1 MASEGNIR
9 ALLEGQ
15 RAYFESGRTLPVSA
29 RIQALEGLERAILNH
44 EEELYRALKADL
56 GKSRTESYLCEVG
69 LTLSELRYV
78 KKHVRAW
85 SRKKW
90 ILPSPAQ
97 LPGRCFTMPE
107 PYGVVLILSPWN
119 YPVLLTLE
127 PLIGALAAGN
137 CAVVKPSAYSPRV
150 SAVLAELL
158 SSAFPPEHVCTV
170 EGGRRENQAL
180 LEQKFDYIF
189 FTGSPAVGREVMA
202 RAAAHLTP
210 VTLEL
215 GGKSPCI
222 VDKTADWKLAARRI
236 VFGKFL
242 NCGQTCVAPDY
253 LLVERPVKEKLVE
266 EMAREITCM
275 YGVRPLDSP
284 DYGRIVNEK
293 HFARLS
299 RLLEGTHP
307 AVGGEADPEGL
318 RIAPTLLD
326 GVSGE
331 EPVMQEEIF
340 GPILPILTVDSME
353 EAVAFVRKRP
363 RPLALYLF
371 TRSRETE
378 KRVLTA
384 LSFGGGCVNDTV
396 LHLAS
401 SRLPFGG
408 VGNSGMGSYHG
419 RESFSTFSHRK
430 SILKTPGRPSVPLR
444 APPDTPGKAR
454 WIRRLRKWRP
464 AHPPIPAAPSRKEFF
479 GKFSDSS

>member
-1 MASEGNIR
+1 MASEAEIR
-9 ALLEGQ
+9 SIVRRQ
-15 RAYFESGRTLPVSA
+15 RAYFYSGRTLPVPD
-29 RIQALEGLERAILNH
+29 RVQALERLERAILAY
-44 EEELYRALKADL
+44 ETDLYRALNADL

-78 KKHVRAW
+78 KKHVKAW
-85 SRKKW
+85 SRKQFV
-90 ILPSPAQ
+90 LPSPAQ
-97 LPGRCFTMPE
+97 LPGRCSLRPE
-107 PYGVVLILSPWN
+107 PYGVALILSPWN

-137 CAVVKPSAYSPRV
+137 CAVVKPSAYSPHV

-158 SSAFPPEHVCTV
+158 RKAFPPEYVAVV

-222 VDKTADWKLAARRI
+222 VARSADLKLAARRI

-253 LLVERPVKEKLVE
+253 LLADRRVKDALLE
-266 EMAREITCM
+266 ELARAIARM
-275 YGVRPLDSP
+275 YGARPLDSP
-284 DYGRIVNEK
+284 DYGKIVNEK
-293 HFARLS
+293 HFTRLS
-299 RLLEGTHP
+299 GLLDREKL
-307 AVGGEADPEGL
+307 VLGGETDPEGL
-318 RIAPTLLD
+318 RIAPAVLD

-331 EPVMQEEIF
+331 DPIMQEEIF
-340 GPILPILTVDSME
+340 GPILPVLTVDSVA
-353 EAVAFVRKRP
+353 EAIAFVRERP

-371 TRSRETE
+371 TRSRQTE
-378 KRVLTA
+378 ERVFSS

-408 VGNSGMGSYHG
+408 VGDSGMGTYHG
-419 RESFSTFSHRK
+419 KQSFLTFSHQK
-430 SILKTPGRPSVPLR
+430 GILKTPAWPEVPLR
-444 APPDTPGKAR
+444 YPPYTAKKDLWA
-454 WIRRLRKWRP
+454 RRLLK
-464 AHPPIPAAPSRKEFF
+464 
-479 GKFSDSS
+479 